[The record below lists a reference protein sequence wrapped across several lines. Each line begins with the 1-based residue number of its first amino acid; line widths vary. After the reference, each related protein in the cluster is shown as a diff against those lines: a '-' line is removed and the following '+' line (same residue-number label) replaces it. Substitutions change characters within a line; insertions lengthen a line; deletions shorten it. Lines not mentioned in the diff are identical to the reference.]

1 MSRKKRI
8 VSVAFGGILFLVG
21 IVWMLSMAITAFPA
35 TFVQV
40 LAAVVLCTVG
50 GVILVLR
57 TDPSNDVLQENVP
70 FRPRIILGKRK
81 K

>member
-40 LAAVVLCTVG
+40 LPAVVLCTVG

-57 TDPSNDVLQENVP
+57 TDPGNDVLQENVP